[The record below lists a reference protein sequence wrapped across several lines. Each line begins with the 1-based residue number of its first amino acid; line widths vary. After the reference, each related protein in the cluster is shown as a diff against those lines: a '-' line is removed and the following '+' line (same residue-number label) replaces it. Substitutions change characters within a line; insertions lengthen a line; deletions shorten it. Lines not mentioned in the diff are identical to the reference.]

1 MKRFALVVTLLV
13 TGCATGQTSPS
24 LRPLPSFSPLY
35 GMSWAFDQYA
45 INSTERFTYLSKTQK
60 VCESRRAQRVKEKSV
75 APPVPMGDRDSGEPA
90 WDTLQWETTK
100 VCRLVTIEPGST
112 FAVFELPQSPGQG
125 AGAAI
130 WKLCSD
136 LEAHY
141 RNNGAE
147 TRMCSGV
154 SVREA
159 QSAPNK

>member
-1 MKRFALVVTLLV
+1 MTRFALVVALLA
-13 TGCATGQTSPS
+13 TGCATGLTPPT

-35 GMSWAFDQYA
+35 GTSWAFDQYA
-45 INSTERFTYLSKTQK
+45 TNSTERFTYFSKTREF
-60 VCESRRAQRVKEKSV
+60 CESRRAQRIREKNV
-75 APPVPMGDRDSGEPA
+75 APPVAMGPRASREPA
-90 WDTLQWETTK
+90 WATLQWETSQ
-100 VCRLVTIEPGST
+100 VCRPVTIEPGEN

-125 AGAAI
+125 AGAVI

-147 TRMCSGV
+147 TTMCSGV

-159 QSAPNK
+159 QSAPAR

>member
-1 MKRFALVVTLLV
+1 MTRLALVAALLA
-13 TGCATGQTSPS
+13 TGCATGPASPT

-35 GMSWAFDQYA
+35 GTSWAFDQYA
-45 INSTERFTYLSKTQK
+45 TNSTERFTYFSKTK
-60 VCESRRAQRVKEKSV
+60 EVCESRRAQRVQEKNV
-75 APPVPMGDRDSGEPA
+75 APPVPMGPRASREPA
-90 WDTLQWETTK
+90 WATLQWETSP
-100 VCRLVTIEPGST
+100 VCRPVTIEPGAN

-147 TRMCSGV
+147 TTMCSGV

-159 QSAPNK
+159 QSAPAR

>member
-1 MKRFALVVTLLV
+1 MTRVALVVVLLA
-13 TGCATGQTSPS
+13 TGCATGQTSPTLRS
-24 LRPLPSFSPLY
+24 LPPFSPLF
-35 GMSWAFDQYA
+35 GASWAFDQYA
-45 INSTERFTYLSKTQK
+45 INSTERFTYFSKTTE
-60 VCESRRAQRVKEKSV
+60 VCESRRAQRVKEKTVS
-75 APPVPMGDRDSGEPA
+75 PPVRMGPRNSREPA
-90 WDTLQWETTK
+90 WGTLQWDTSQ
-100 VCRLVTIEPGST
+100 VCRLVTIEPGAS

-147 TRMCSGV
+147 TTMCSGV

-159 QSAPNK
+159 QAAPAR

>member
-1 MKRFALVVTLLV
+1 MKRFALVVALLV

-35 GMSWAFDQYA
+35 GMSWAFDQHA
-45 INSTERFTYLSKTQK
+45 INSSERFTYLSKTAE
-60 VCESRRAQRVKEKSV
+60 VCESRRAQRVREKHV
-75 APPVPMGDRDSGEPA
+75 APPVAMGPRDPGAPA

-100 VCRLVTIEPGST
+100 GCRPVMVEPGSN

-125 AGAAI
+125 AGAAT

-147 TRMCSGV
+147 TTMCSGV

-159 QSAPNK
+159 QSAPTR

>member
-1 MKRFALVVTLLV
+1 MPRFALVVVLLA
-13 TGCATGQTSPS
+13 TGCATGPTPPS
-24 LRPLPSFSPLY
+24 LQPLPSSSPLY

-45 INSTERFTYLSKTQK
+45 INSTERFTYLSKTQE
-60 VCESRRAQRVKEKSV
+60 VCESRRAQRVREKAV
-75 APPVPMGDRDSGEPA
+75 APPVPMGPRDSREPA
-90 WDTLQWETTK
+90 WGTLQWETSRA
-100 VCRLVTIEPGST
+100 CRLVTIEPGSS

-136 LEAHY
+136 LEVHY

-147 TRMCSGV
+147 TTMCGSV

-159 QSAPNK
+159 QSAPAR

>member
-1 MKRFALVVTLLV
+1 MKRFALVVALLV
-13 TGCATGQTSPS
+13 TGCATGQMSPA

-35 GMSWAFDQYA
+35 GSSWAFDQHA
-45 INSTERFTYLSKTQK
+45 INSTERFTYISKTQE
-60 VCESRRAQRVKEKSV
+60 VCEARRAQRVREKHV
-75 APPVPMGDRDSGEPA
+75 TPPVPMGPRDSGAPA
-90 WDTLQWETTK
+90 WSTLQWETSQA
-100 VCRLVTIEPGST
+100 CRPVTIEPGSN

-147 TRMCSGV
+147 TTMCSGV

-159 QSAPNK
+159 QPAPNK

>member
-1 MKRFALVVTLLV
+1 VKRFAIAVALLV
-13 TGCATGQTSPS
+13 TACATGQTPPP

-45 INSTERFTYLSKTQK
+45 INSTERFTYLSKTEA
-60 VCESRRAQRVKEKSV
+60 VCESRRAQRVREKYV
-75 APPVPMGDRDSGEPA
+75 VPPVPMRPRDPGAPA
-90 WDTLQWETTK
+90 WETLRWDMSQ
-100 VCRLVTIEPGST
+100 VCRLVTIETGSD

-125 AGAAI
+125 AGAAT

-147 TRMCSGV
+147 TTMCSGV

>member
-1 MKRFALVVTLLV
+1 MVRVTLVVALLA
-13 TGCATGQTSPS
+13 TGCATGPTPPT
-24 LRPLPSFSPLY
+24 LRPLPSFSPLL

-45 INSTERFTYLSKTQK
+45 TNSTERFTYFSKTRE
-60 VCESRRAQRVKEKSV
+60 VCESRRAQRVREKSV
-75 APPVPMGDRDSGEPA
+75 APPVPMGPRNSQEPA
-90 WDTLQWETTK
+90 WGTLLWETSP
-100 VCRLVTIEPGST
+100 VCRPVTIEPGSN

-147 TRMCSGV
+147 TTMCSGV

-159 QSAPNK
+159 QSAPTR

>member
-1 MKRFALVVTLLV
+1 MKRFALVMALLV
-13 TGCATGQTSPS
+13 TGCATGQTSAP

-45 INSTERFTYLSKTQK
+45 INSTERFTYLSKTEE
-60 VCESRRAQRVKEKSV
+60 VCESRRAQRVKEKYV
-75 APPVPMGDRDSGEPA
+75 VPPVPMGTRDPRAPA
-90 WDTLQWETTK
+90 WDTLQWETNRA
-100 VCRLVTIEPGST
+100 CRLVKIEPGSD

-125 AGAAI
+125 AGAAT

-147 TRMCSGV
+147 TTMCSGV

-159 QSAPNK
+159 QPAPTR

>member
-1 MKRFALVVTLLV
+1 MKRFVLAVALLV
-13 TGCATGQTSPS
+13 TGCATGPTSPP

-45 INSTERFTYLSKTQK
+45 INSTERFTYLSKTEEI
-60 VCESRRAQRVKEKSV
+60 CESRRAQRVKEKY
-75 APPVPMGDRDSGEPA
+75 AIPPVAMGARDSGAPA
-90 WDTLQWETTK
+90 WETLQWETTK
-100 VCRLVTIEPGST
+100 VCRLVKIEPGSNL
-112 FAVFELPQSPGQG
+112 AVFELPQSPGQG
-125 AGAAI
+125 AGAAT

-147 TRMCSGV
+147 TTMCSGV

-159 QSAPNK
+159 QPAPTR

>member
-1 MKRFALVVTLLV
+1 MTRFTLVVALLV
-13 TGCATGQTSPS
+13 TGCATGPTPPA
-24 LRPLPSFSPLY
+24 LRPMPSFSPLY

-45 INSTERFTYLSKTQK
+45 LNSTERFTYLSKTQEI
-60 VCESRRAQRVKEKSV
+60 CESRRAQRIREKDV
-75 APPVPMGDRDSGEPA
+75 TPPVPMGPRDAGAPA
-90 WDTLQWETTK
+90 WRTLQWETARM
-100 VCRLVTIEPGST
+100 CRPVSIEPGTT

-125 AGAAI
+125 AGAAT

-147 TRMCSGV
+147 TTMCGVV

-159 QSAPNK
+159 QSAPTR